1 MSLTEFI
8 CGLPKIEL
16 HLHIEG
22 TLEPELMFALA
33 ERNGVALPYAT
44 IDELRAAYDFH
55 NLQSFLDLYYQGMN
69 VLKTEQDFFDL
80 AWAYFTRCAQDNLR
94 HVEFFFDPQAH
105 LERGVGLDVQFA
117 GLNRA
122 CNEAEKELG
131 ITSSIILS
139 FLRDMT
145 EDSAL
150 ATLEAA
156 LPYREH
162 FIGVGLDSA
171 EVGNPPEKFVRVFE
185 RARAEG
191 FHAVAHAGEEGPADY
206 IQQALDLL
214 KIERIDHGVRCV
226 EDDALMKRVAEEHI
240 PLTVCPLSNLYLK
253 VIDRMEDHTLPQL
266 LAAGLKV
273 TLNSDDPAYF
283 GGYMNDNFLAVQK
296 AFSLSREQWVTLTRN
311 AIDAT
316 FASAARQQALHDE
329 LDAYIAAA

>member
-1 MSLTEFI
+1 MSLTDFI

-33 ERNGVALPYAT
+33 ERNGVTLPYVN
-44 IDELRAAYDFH
+44 IDELRAAYNFH

-80 AWAYFTRCAQDNLR
+80 AWAYFTRCAKDNLK

-122 CNEAEKELG
+122 CDEAERSLG

-145 EDSAL
+145 EASAL
-150 ATLEAA
+150 QTLEAA
-156 LPYREH
+156 MPYRAH

-185 RARAEG
+185 RARAAG

-206 IQQALDLL
+206 IVQALDLL

-226 EDDALMKRVAEEHI
+226 EDSALLKRVAEEQI
-240 PLTVCPLSNLYLK
+240 PLTVCPLSNVYLK

-266 LAAGLKV
+266 LAAGLNV

-283 GGYMNDNFLAVQK
+283 GGYMNDNFIAVQD
-296 AFSLSREQWVTLTRN
+296 AFSLSREQWVMLTRN

-316 FASAARQQALHDE
+316 FASNARKKELHDI
-329 LDAYIAAA
+329 LDAYIVAA

>member
-1 MSLTEFI
+1 MSLTDFI

-33 ERNGVALPYAT
+33 ERNDVTLPYAT
-44 IDELRAAYDFH
+44 IDELRTAYNFH

-80 AWAYFTRCAQDNLR
+80 AWAYFTRCAQDNLK

-105 LERGVGLDVQFA
+105 LERGIGLDIQFA

-122 CNEAEKELG
+122 CDEAENTLG
-131 ITSSIILS
+131 ITSGIILS
-139 FLRDMT
+139 FLRDMS
-145 EDSAL
+145 EESAL
-150 ATLEAA
+150 ATLDAA
-156 LPYREH
+156 LPYRAH

-191 FHAVAHAGEEGPADY
+191 FHAVAHAGEEGPAEY

-226 EDDALMKRVAEEHI
+226 EDKALLKRVAEEQI
-240 PLTVCPLSNLYLK
+240 PLTVCPLSNVYLK

-266 LAAGLKV
+266 LTAGLKV

-296 AFSLSREQWVTLTRN
+296 AFSLSREEWVMLTRN
-311 AIDAT
+311 AIEAT
-316 FASAARQQALHDE
+316 FASPARKQALSNA
-329 LDAYIAAA
+329 LDAYVAAA

>member
-69 VLKTEQDFFDL
+69 VLKTEQDFYDL
-80 AWAYFTRCAQDNLR
+80 AWAYFTRCAQDNLK

-105 LERGVGLDVQFA
+105 LARGVRLEVQFA

-122 CNEAEKELG
+122 CDDAEKRLG
-131 ITSSIILS
+131 ITSGIILS

-145 EDSAL
+145 EASAL
-150 ATLEAA
+150 ETLEAA
-156 LPYREH
+156 LPYRAH

-171 EVGNPPEKFVRVFE
+171 EVGNPPEKFIRVFE

-206 IQQALDLL
+206 IKQALDLL

-226 EDDALMKRVAEEHI
+226 EDEALLKRVAEEQI
-240 PLTVCPLSNLYLK
+240 PLTVCPLSNVYLK

-266 LAAGLKV
+266 LDAGLKV

-283 GGYMNDNFLAVQK
+283 GGYMNDNFLAVQN
-296 AFSLSREQWVTLTRN
+296 AFSLSREQWVDLTRN

-316 FASAARQQALHDE
+316 FASTARKQALR
-329 LDAYIAAA
+329 DALNTYIAIE

>member
-1 MSLTEFI
+1 MSLNEFI
-8 CGLPKIEL
+8 RGLPKIEL

-33 ERNGVALPYAT
+33 ERNAVTLPYAD
-44 IDELRAAYDFH
+44 IEALRAAYDFH

-80 AWAYFTRCAQDNLR
+80 AWAYFTRCAKDNLH

-105 LERGVGLDVQFA
+105 LERGVGLDAQFA

-122 CNEAEKELG
+122 CNKAQEALG
-131 ITSSIILS
+131 ITSAIILS

-145 EDSAL
+145 EESAL

-156 LPYREH
+156 MPYREH

-171 EVGNPPEKFVRVFE
+171 EMGNPPEKFVRAFE

-191 FHAVAHAGEEGPADY
+191 FHTVAHAGEEGPADY
-206 IQQALDLL
+206 IKQALDLL

-226 EDDALMKRVAEEHI
+226 EDAELLKRVAEEEI

-253 VIDRMEDHTLPQL
+253 VIARMEDHSLPQL
-266 LAAGLKV
+266 LEAGLKV

-283 GGYMNDNFLAVQK
+283 GGYMNDNFIAVQD
-296 AFSLSREQWVTLTRN
+296 AFSLSRKQWIELTRN

-316 FASAARQQALHDE
+316 FASKVRQRELHDE
-329 LDAYIAAA
+329 LDRYIAA

>member
-1 MSLTEFI
+1 MSLTDFI

-22 TLEPELMFALA
+22 TLEPELMFTLA
-33 ERNGVALPYAT
+33 ERNGVALPYAN
-44 IDELRAAYDFH
+44 IDELRDAYDFH

-80 AWAYFTRCAQDNLR
+80 AWAYFTRCAQDNLQ

-122 CNEAEKELG
+122 CLKAEQTLG
-131 ITSSIILS
+131 ITSAIILS

-145 EDSAL
+145 EASAL
-150 ATLEAA
+150 ATLDAA
-156 LPYREH
+156 LPYRAY

-171 EVGNPPEKFVRVFE
+171 EMGNPPEKFVRVFE

-191 FHAVAHAGEEGPADY
+191 FHAVAHAGEEGPAAY
-206 IQQALDLL
+206 IVQALDLL

-226 EDDALMKRVAEEHI
+226 EDAELLKRVAEEQI
-240 PLTVCPLSNLYLK
+240 PLTVCPLSNVYLK

-266 LAAGLKV
+266 LAAGLNV

-296 AFSLSREQWVTLTRN
+296 AFSFSQEQWVALTRN
-311 AIDAT
+311 AINAT
-316 FASAARQQALHDE
+316 FTTAARKQSLHDA
-329 LDAYIAAA
+329 LDAYVAAA

>member
-122 CNEAEKELG
+122 CNEAEKELS

-329 LDAYIAAA
+329 LNAYIAAA

>member
-1 MSLTEFI
+1 MSLTDFI

-33 ERNGVALPYAT
+33 ERNGVVLPYAT
-44 IDELRAAYDFH
+44 IDELRTAYDFH
-55 NLQSFLDLYYQGMN
+55 NLQSFLDLYYQGMS

-80 AWAYFTRCAQDNLR
+80 AWAYFTRCAQDNLK

-105 LERGVGLDVQFA
+105 LERGIGLDVQFA

-122 CNEAEKELG
+122 CNEAEKVLS

-145 EDSAL
+145 EASAL

-171 EVGNPPEKFVRVFE
+171 EVGHPPEKFIRVFE

-191 FHAVAHAGEEGPADY
+191 LHAVAHAGEEGPADY
-206 IQQALDLL
+206 IKQALDLL

-226 EDDALMKRVAEEHI
+226 EDDSLLKRVAEDNI
-240 PLTVCPLSNLYLK
+240 PLTVCPLSNVYLK

-296 AFSLSREQWVTLTRN
+296 AFSLSRAQWVTLTRN
-311 AIDAT
+311 AIDAS
-316 FASAARQQALHDE
+316 FASVVRKQVLHDE
-329 LDAYIAAA
+329 LDAYTAIA